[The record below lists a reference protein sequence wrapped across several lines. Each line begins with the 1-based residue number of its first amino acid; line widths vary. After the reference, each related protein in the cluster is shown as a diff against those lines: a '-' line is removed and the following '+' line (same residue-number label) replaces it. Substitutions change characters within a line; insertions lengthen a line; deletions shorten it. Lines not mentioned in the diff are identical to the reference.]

1 MIISCLRGGL
11 NLDFSK
17 CYPLGSDIGFI
28 VNENVEL
35 RFYNIYNCQ
44 TESNLN
50 FEKLLINQK
59 PIGLDENSLMNRKT
73 FLKIHKKAI
82 IQRFKTGMIDSI
94 FFDSIQQETLNN
106 IFTQTKLSCRVDIV
120 YKNKKISLGK
130 LRKTNTKSYKEVC
143 KYLFALKVCE
153 IITIEEYEKYSN
165 NNFMKLDIKSF
176 GYGVLTATAMISAAI
191 FIIKEGV

>member
-17 CYPLGSDIGFI
+17 CYPLGNDIGFI

-59 PIGLDENSLMNRKT
+59 PIGLDKSSLMNRKT

-94 FFDSIQQETLNN
+94 FFDSIQQEALSN

-130 LRKTNTKSYKEVC
+130 LRKTDTKSYKEVC

-176 GYGVLTATAMISAAI
+176 GYGVLTATAMLSAAI

>member
-1 MIISCLRGGL
+1 M
-11 NLDFSK
+11 
-17 CYPLGSDIGFI
+17 
-28 VNENVEL
+28 NEDVEL

-94 FFDSIQQETLNN
+94 FFDSIQQEALNN

-176 GYGVLTATAMISAAI
+176 GYGVFTATAMLSAAI